1 MKNVV
6 KVLVVVMF
14 AAFAMQAQ
22 AQVKFGVKAGV
33 NLNNIAQNFDDSD
46 LEMET
51 KMRLAYHVGVVA
63 DLGISEMFS
72 IQPGV
77 LFSSKGYSVDLEEH
91 LNLPNDAEVEGYN
104 RISLNYVEIP
114 VNAVIRISGL
124 EIFAGPYVGIG
135 IGGKQ
140 KWDYTVT
147 VAGADEE
154 VSDDMKIKAFFGEVG
169 EGDLDDDEGAY
180 RALDYGVNFGLGY
193 GVGPV
198 VISAGYSL
206 GLGNLTPEM
215 DTGDMGEF
223 DPADFKQSNRV
234 ITVSAAFFIGGN

>member
-46 LEMET
+46 LESAT

-63 DLGISEMFS
+63 DLGLSEMFS

-77 LFSSKGYSVDLEEH
+77 LFTSKGYSVDLEDD
-91 LNLPNDAEVEGYN
+91 LPSGVEVDGYD
-104 RISLNYVEIP
+104 RVSLNYVEIP
-114 VNAVIRISGL
+114 VNAVVKISGL
-124 EIFAGPYVGIG
+124 QIYAGPYVGIG
-135 IGGKQ
+135 IGGKN

-147 VAGADEE
+147 TAAGDED
-154 VSDDMKIKAFFGEVG
+154 VSDDMKLKAFFGEVG

-215 DTGDMGEF
+215 DTGDMGDF